1 MIVMKILGRQDFALA
16 NEIKPYSGVDGD
28 SALNSQADKYLWLST
43 LPIAAAI
50 LRPFALGVDVIAK
63 NAAFT
68 ELTVSANKEPGL
80 DLAMLAQRVEA
91 LSKSDRDSHFECIQS
106 PDPVNLRDLELNI
119 ARYSA
124 DSDMFLVSIV
134 DRTQESLSRM
144 NLRREMLSDSLTGF
158 CNRVGFEE
166 EIESAIQFLKANPGS
181 DGFAIILIDLARF
194 SRVNESVGAM
204 AGDEL
209 IITVARRIKART
221 RSTEILGRLSGNEFA
236 LFVPLS
242 SSSIDRRPDEKIV
255 DVRNESDL
263 QLHAIVDRL
272 EAVFIEPCRLSNLEI
287 QVECALAAD
296 VGNVN
301 YDDPMDILR
310 NAQIAMKRAKL
321 TKKFELYVPGSID
334 TARRRFSIETDLRHA
349 LQQGE
354 LTMAYQPLIDLDS
367 GQLSGFEALARWN
380 HPDRGPISPVD
391 FIPVA
396 EECGLIVPLGRWALR
411 EAASA
416 VRAWDDAAGKT
427 LPFKMSVNMSVVQ
440 MMRDDVVDAVSDALS
455 VSGIGGD
462 RLTLEITESAF
473 VNDPD
478 GAIRM
483 LNALKALNTNLAMDD
498 FGTGYSN
505 LAYLQRLPIDVLK
518 IDRSFV
524 SGLMDDKDKHA
535 IVKTV
540 LSLAHALGMKTTAE
554 GIETIETSAV
564 LKGLGCSFG
573 QGYYFARPLS
583 PTDAYNYLIA
593 DNAPA
598 IS

>member
-1 MIVMKILGRQDFALA
+1 MKILGPHDFAIATEFQPSPVTENGLA
-16 NEIKPYSGVDGD
+16 SSLGD
-28 SALNSQADKYLWLST
+28 DKHLWLSS
-43 LPIAAAI
+43 LPIAAGI
-50 LRPFALGVDVIAK
+50 LRPIGNEMQIVAK
-63 NAAFT
+63 NAAFAS
-68 ELTVSANKEPGL
+68 LTFSANKEPGL
-80 DLAMLAQRVEA
+80 DMAMLAQHVEA
-91 LSKSDRDSHFECIQS
+91 LSQSSRDCYFECMQS
-106 PDPVNLRDLELNI
+106 PDPVNPRDLELNI
-119 ARYSA
+119 ARFSVG
-124 DSDMFLVSIV
+124 SDMFLVSIV
-134 DRTQESLSRM
+134 DRTQESLSRL

-166 EIESAIQFLKANPGS
+166 EVEAAVDSMKSNSAGDS
-181 DGFAIILIDLARF
+181 FAVILIDLARF
-194 SRVNESVGAM
+194 SRVNESVGSM

-221 RSTEILGRLSGNEFA
+221 RSTEILARLSGNEFA
-236 LFVPLS
+236 LFVPLQQDVVDSTNS
-242 SSSIDRRPDEKIV
+242 SDAIALTQSNVDQLFTIV
-255 DVRNESDL
+255 E
-263 QLHAIVDRL
+263 RL
-272 EAVFIEPCRLSNLEI
+272 EAAFIEPCRLSNLEI

-296 VGNVN
+296 MGNAHN
-301 YDDPMDILR
+301 DEPMDILR

-321 TKKFELYVPGSID
+321 SKKFELYVPGSID

-349 LQQGE
+349 LQQGQ
-354 LTMAYQPLIDLDS
+354 LTMAYQPLIDLDT

-396 EECGLIVPLGRWALR
+396 EECGLIVPLGRWALH
-411 EAASA
+411 EAAQT
-416 VRAWDDAAGKT
+416 VRDWDVAAGKK
-427 LPFKMSVNMSVVQ
+427 LPFKISVNMSVVQ
-440 MMRDDVVDAVSDALS
+440 MMRDDVVDAVSEALKHS
-455 VSGIGGD
+455 GVSGD

-478 GAIRM
+478 GAIRT
-483 LNALKALNTNLAMDD
+483 LNALKALNANLAMDD

-505 LAYLQRLPIDVLK
+505 LAYLQKLPIDVLK

-524 SGLMDDKDKHA
+524 SGLMEDKDKHA

-554 GIETIETSAV
+554 GIETIEISSA

-573 QGYYFARPLS
+573 QGYYFARPLTPS
-583 PTDAYNYLIA
+583 DAYTYLIA